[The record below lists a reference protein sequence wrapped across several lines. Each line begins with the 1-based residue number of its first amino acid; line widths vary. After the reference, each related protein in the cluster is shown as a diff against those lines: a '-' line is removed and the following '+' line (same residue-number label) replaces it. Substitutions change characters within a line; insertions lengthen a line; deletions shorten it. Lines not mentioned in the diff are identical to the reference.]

1 MRRGLRTMD
10 EMEDDEIIY
19 PEDFD
24 YGDQDET
31 VSHHTVGTST
41 HEATPKADPT
51 CPDTSV
57 TTVGPSDESL
67 IELNPVY
74 LPKAYELLPETFDAN
89 QFPKAYKVNNAKEAR
104 LVEYCQNFRRQYADL
119 CPDRTRL
126 LLTPKNEC
134 GVEKFVCTTLHPI
147 QLSYPELYTWEGAAS
162 FVSDFLEFVPL
173 VPSTELPKRL
183 LSPST
188 TISIQKG
195 SCFEYANLLCSLLLG
210 VGYDAYVV
218 CGYATRE
225 CCYMDQTRLVSPYKK
240 KPDVRVESEEESE
253 SKKYMIRPPKDLT
266 SQYEKACLAKELHAE
281 AEQLRLNQEEAEREE
296 AEACKPPKDPL
307 HGLRVHAWVLVLAG
321 RRDVPEAF
329 FIEPLT
335 GVAHPLEAS
344 LYLGIESLWN
354 ANNYWVNMQDCSNGI
369 GDMEYDLDNG
379 QNWEYLLPSG
389 SVRIKPAFSELE
401 FPRNQLSDTSDW
413 PMEGIHV
420 QSTLNYE
427 LVSRDSTQS
436 SHIVMSSPFSAH
448 RAGTVG
454 AFGQQKTITNTGD
467 LPNKEAE
474 QSKKIAGL
482 EDKLLLM
489 DLPPTWT
496 SPIRISQELYEFRY
510 PGGQKTALYRR
521 CKVEKFAPFSQ
532 PDGLIFRLTNYADR
546 ERLHPTDVLEKYAQR
561 ADKLLSRFREESTN
575 AVNEAYDH
583 GRKSYHL
590 AEHHYYRNQQGP
602 QARRTMVFYHTA
614 RVDGLEKREQTPTT
628 MKEYYVGRSDRM
640 CYREVLFGAK
650 IKKFGPAQLAK
661 DADGGAL
668 VCVTSS
674 SQLAIDKIT
683 ERFTRDPSKEADD
696 DVAERIFFIA
706 EERIL
711 LTYHIGDD
719 RIIACTREFIKPP
732 PSEDRRNSIQLYSD
746 THSTFQDDPDQSRKS
761 ESEVSN
767 ETEHLKHYAWI
778 RNWRKTSLNVE
789 PNQKRVF
796 SGDPITGTRSKRRT
810 TVNELQVHEQVEK
823 ENQGTVPQRR
833 QVTGNK
839 SHGIGEAN
847 ESRQRHGLLELPN
860 QRSWTRRHSS
870 LSNKHERSKGAF
882 TEGRRSASQ
891 QQVDNVRKLNELSL
905 SDEIQLVKHHWPF
918 RRRMLPVPK
927 KTEFLQ
933 TDPNR
938 RPYVTESTRLIA
950 TMFRNPISALLE
962 EHATQENSAGKSTT
976 VGQSGLDDSSCQNSR
991 MTDFPSPY
999 LVWLPESPVD
1009 QCNPDEY
1016 HWNHAVIYRYLFTR
1030 DMERT
1035 SLFNPEFLKQN
1046 SLTEDIRATL
1056 CDWMIKVQQY
1066 LKLRTETLHL
1076 AVSIVDQYTWL
1087 KTNMNPIDYQLV
1099 GITALFV
1106 AAKFVERF
1114 APSSATLCYLTEN
1127 SYKPRQVLEFEHSLL
1142 RKLDFDLAIPLPHH
1156 FLTRAVLACSDLTT
1170 VEKAK
1175 VELISCYLFELSLT
1189 ETSIVGFSASIRCA
1203 AAVRL
1208 ARHLINSERIRIQQT
1223 QSSSPL
1229 ILRPDQQ
1236 QVEPWPE
1243 MLIRSVG
1250 HEDTPRL
1257 RAVCLTYVRAL
1268 RRFKTGFSSTTEKF
1282 EAAFHKFSN
1291 RGYKGVAQCSTIK
1304 YCELDTIERSLCS
1317 SSTSEPNS

>member
-1 MRRGLRTMD
+1 MMRRGLRTLD
-10 EMEDDEIIY
+10 ELEYDEIIY

-24 YGDQDET
+24 HVDQDET
-31 VSHHTVGTST
+31 VSHHTGGTST

-57 TTVGPSDESL
+57 TTIGPSDDSL
-67 IELNPVY
+67 VELNPVY
-74 LPKAYELLPETFDAN
+74 LPKAYELLPEAFDAN
-89 QFPKAYKVNNAKEAR
+89 KFPKAYKVNNAKEAR

-218 CGYATRE
+218 SGYATRE

-240 KPDVRVESEEESE
+240 KPEVRVESEEESE

-266 SQYEKACLAKELHAE
+266 SQYERACLAKELHAE
-281 AEQLRLNQEEAEREE
+281 AEQKRLNQEEAEREE

-321 RRDVPEAF
+321 QRDVPEAF

-335 GVAHPLEAS
+335 GVAHPLETS

-389 SVRIKPAFSELE
+389 SVRIKPAPSELE
-401 FPRNQLSDTSDW
+401 FARNQLAETSDW

-436 SHIVMSSPFSAH
+436 SHIVMSTPFSAH
-448 RAGTVG
+448 RAGTVSG
-454 AFGQQKTITNTGD
+454 FGQQGTITNTGD
-467 LPNKEAE
+467 MPSKEAE
-474 QSKKIAGL
+474 QSKKVAGL

-575 AVNEAYDH
+575 AVNEIYDH

-602 QARRTMVFYHTA
+602 QARRTMFFYHTA

-640 CYREVLFGAK
+640 CYREALFGAK

-683 ERFTRDPSKEADD
+683 ERFTRDPSKEADE

-732 PSEDRRNSIQLYSD
+732 PSEDRRNNIQLYSD
-746 THSTFQDDPDQSRKS
+746 THYTFQVNLFAKPKTQVEIYNMLMHLLHEEEVSKAAVRKS
-761 ESEVSN
+761 EAEVRLILSERMAEENKIQLDIDLFDTLRNVEAHELRLQLEKEAEDELTKCKEVELDYLAPFLSQLEIN
-767 ETEHLKHYAWI
+767 DGKLTREQAFALREECLQDFKQRLINKANIIQGRFERETEKLQKKQQWYQ
-778 RNWRKTSLNVE
+778 LN
-789 PNQKRVF
+789 QIHMTK
-796 SGDPITGTRSKRRT
+796 D
-810 TVNELQVHEQVEK
+810 
-823 ENQGTVPQRR
+823 
-833 QVTGNK
+833 
-839 SHGIGEAN
+839 
-847 ESRQRHGLLELPN
+847 
-860 QRSWTRRHSS
+860 
-870 LSNKHERSKGAF
+870 
-882 TEGRRSASQ
+882 
-891 QQVDNVRKLNELSL
+891 
-905 SDEIQLVKHHWPF
+905 DE
-918 RRRMLPVPK
+918 
-927 KTEFLQ
+927 
-933 TDPNR
+933 
-938 RPYVTESTRLIA
+938 
-950 TMFRNPISALLE
+950 
-962 EHATQENSAGKSTT
+962 
-976 VGQSGLDDSSCQNSR
+976 
-991 MTDFPSPY
+991 
-999 LVWLPESPVD
+999 
-1009 QCNPDEY
+1009 
-1016 HWNHAVIYRYLFTR
+1016 
-1030 DMERT
+1030 
-1035 SLFNPEFLKQN
+1035 
-1046 SLTEDIRATL
+1046 
-1056 CDWMIKVQQY
+1056 QQY
-1066 LKLRTETLHL
+1066 LQFCNDATFRITTLEAMLMKHKQTAPQRYMALEKKLR
-1076 AVSIVDQYTWL
+1076 
-1087 KTNMNPIDYQLV
+1087 
-1099 GITALFV
+1099 
-1106 AAKFVERF
+1106 
-1114 APSSATLCYLTEN
+1114 
-1127 SYKPRQVLEFEHSLL
+1127 
-1142 RKLDFDLAIPLPHH
+1142 
-1156 FLTRAVLACSDLTT
+1156 SD
-1170 VEKAK
+1170 
-1175 VELISCYLFELSLT
+1175 
-1189 ETSIVGFSASIRCA
+1189 
-1203 AAVRL
+1203 
-1208 ARHLINSERIRIQQT
+1208 
-1223 QSSSPL
+1223 
-1229 ILRPDQQ
+1229 
-1236 QVEPWPE
+1236 
-1243 MLIRSVG
+1243 
-1250 HEDTPRL
+1250 PRL
-1257 RAVCLTYVRAL
+1257 
-1268 RRFKTGFSSTTEKF
+1268 
-1282 EAAFHKFSN
+1282 
-1291 RGYKGVAQCSTIK
+1291 
-1304 YCELDTIERSLCS
+1304 IEYLQVG
-1317 SSTSEPNS
+1317 